1 MSEGKS
7 VRIEK
12 YHFARNSEMLNHPKS
27 EGQRERILATG
38 DWTVSLVAAGEGLQ
52 AAGRPTEEKQS
63 VNKQA
68 DKERTTG
75 TTNPRSSSLLWL
87 AKPNWELDHFPSK
100 KMLKMA
106 GRRSGGAGRR
116 HPSVYPFH
124 SSAYSL
130 IRWPVHHWPFAFSN
144 GVPLCMSHFMVQQIR
159 LYAAHCGH
167 LDGSHLV
174 FQPLGALFQI

>member
-1 MSEGKS
+1 MSEAKS

-130 IRWPVHHWPFAFSN
+130 IRCLDLS
-144 GVPLCMSHFMVQQIR
+144 IID
-159 LYAAHCGH
+159 H
-167 LDGSHLV
+167 LHLV
-174 FQPLGALFQI
+174 MECRSACLILWFSGLDYMQLTVGTWMAVT